1 MSTPEP
7 QPGIM
12 GIQAYVGGG
21 HEMPGVDRVVIL
33 SANETPLGPSAK
45 AVSAYRQL
53 ADNLHRYPEGGSI
66 DLRRAIAGRFGCDA
80 DRIVCGNGSD
90 ELIALLVRAYAGQG
104 DEVLYSRHG
113 FLMYPI
119 ATRSVGAIPVAAPE
133 ANYTVDVDAMLSK
146 VSDKTRITF
155 VANPNNPTGS
165 YISTDEMR
173 RLRVG
178 LPDDV
183 LLVIDS
189 AYAEY
194 VSRNDYS
201 TGAELVEE
209 FDNIVMTRT
218 FSKIFGLA
226 ALRLG
231 WAYCPP
237 AVADVLNRIRG
248 PFNVTAAAQAA
259 GIAAL
264 ADDWCRWRFPV
275 AAGAGSAAACGQ
287 FWQLPCRQYC
297 LGAPSVWGS
306 TGGSGAGAVLQSG
319 LWGRLGGRSGLVG
332 VVVGAMGRVAVF
344 RGIAGGGGSG
354 FAFDCRWCYPVAPV
368 AAGGSRWPFV

>member
-201 TGAELVEE
+201 TGAGLVEE

-264 ADDWCRWRFPV
+264 GDLAHTDHGREHNDIWLPWLTGELAALGLTVHPSVGNFILVRFPRTDAAV
-275 AAGAGSAAACGQ
+275 AGYDALMAAGCIARLVAGYGLPECIRITVGTRDENHIVVEALRQHLESA
-287 FWQLPCRQYC
+287 
-297 LGAPSVWGS
+297 
-306 TGGSGAGAVLQSG
+306 
-319 LWGRLGGRSGLVG
+319 
-332 VVVGAMGRVAVF
+332 
-344 RGIAGGGGSG
+344 
-354 FAFDCRWCYPVAPV
+354 
-368 AAGGSRWPFV
+368 

>member
-1 MSTPEP
+1 MSTPKP

-12 GIQAYVGGG
+12 DVQAYVGGG
-21 HEMPGVDRVVIL
+21 HEVPGVDRVVVL
-33 SANETPLGPSAK
+33 SANESPLGPSPL
-45 AVSAYRQL
+45 AVDAYKSL
-53 ADNLHRYPEGGSI
+53 ADSLNRYPDGGS
-66 DLRRAIAGRFGCDA
+66 DRLRAAIADRFGCDV

-119 ATRSVGAIPVAAPE
+119 SARTVGAIPVAAPE
-133 ANYTVDVDAMLSK
+133 ANYTVDVDAMLAK
-146 VSDKTRITF
+146 VTDRTRIAF

-165 YISTDEMR
+165 YISADELR
-173 RLRVG
+173 RLREG

-183 LLVIDS
+183 LLVIDA

-194 VSRNDYS
+194 VTRNDYS
-201 TGAELVEE
+201 AGSELVEE

-226 ALRLG
+226 AVRLG

-237 AVADVLNRIRG
+237 AVADVLNRVRG
-248 PFNVTAAAQAA
+248 PFNVTAAAQSA

-264 ADDWCRWRFPV
+264 GDLAHTDAGRAHNDKWLPWLTKRIDALGLTVHPSVGNFILVRFPSAKAADAGYAALMEAGVIARQV
-275 AAGAGSAAACGQ
+275 AGYGLPECIRITVGLDDENERVVETLRRHLAGS
-287 FWQLPCRQYC
+287 
-297 LGAPSVWGS
+297 
-306 TGGSGAGAVLQSG
+306 
-319 LWGRLGGRSGLVG
+319 
-332 VVVGAMGRVAVF
+332 
-344 RGIAGGGGSG
+344 
-354 FAFDCRWCYPVAPV
+354 
-368 AAGGSRWPFV
+368 

>member
-12 GIQAYVGGG
+12 GIQAYVGGE
-21 HEMPGVDRVVIL
+21 HEVPGVDRVVIL

-45 AVSAYRQL
+45 AVSAYREL
-53 ADNLHRYPEGGSI
+53 ADNLHRYPEGGSV

-80 DRIVCGNGSD
+80 ERIVCGNGSD

-119 ATRSVGAIPVAAPE
+119 ATRSVGAMPVAAPE

-178 LPDDV
+178 LPDNV

-264 ADDWCRWRFPV
+264 GDLAHTDQGREHNDIWLPWLTSKLAAFGLTIHPSVGNFILVRFPSTDAAV
-275 AAGAGSAAACGQ
+275 AGYDALMAAGCIARLVAGYG
-287 FWQLPCRQYC
+287 LPECIRITVGTKDENRIVVEALRQH
-297 LGAPSVWGS
+297 LESV
-306 TGGSGAGAVLQSG
+306 
-319 LWGRLGGRSGLVG
+319 
-332 VVVGAMGRVAVF
+332 
-344 RGIAGGGGSG
+344 
-354 FAFDCRWCYPVAPV
+354 
-368 AAGGSRWPFV
+368 

>member
-264 ADDWCRWRFPV
+264 GDLAHTDQGREHNDIWLPWLTSKIAALGLTVHPSVGNFILVRFSSTDAAV
-275 AAGAGSAAACGQ
+275 AGYNALMAAGCIARLVAGYGLPECIRITVGTRDENRIVVDALRQHLESA
-287 FWQLPCRQYC
+287 
-297 LGAPSVWGS
+297 
-306 TGGSGAGAVLQSG
+306 
-319 LWGRLGGRSGLVG
+319 
-332 VVVGAMGRVAVF
+332 
-344 RGIAGGGGSG
+344 
-354 FAFDCRWCYPVAPV
+354 
-368 AAGGSRWPFV
+368 

>member
-264 ADDWCRWRFPV
+264 GDLAHTDQGREHNDIWLPWLTSKLAALGLTVHPSVGNFILVRFSSTDAAV
-275 AAGAGSAAACGQ
+275 AGYNALMAAGCIARLVAGYGLPECIRITVGTRDENRIVVDALRQHLESA
-287 FWQLPCRQYC
+287 
-297 LGAPSVWGS
+297 
-306 TGGSGAGAVLQSG
+306 
-319 LWGRLGGRSGLVG
+319 
-332 VVVGAMGRVAVF
+332 
-344 RGIAGGGGSG
+344 
-354 FAFDCRWCYPVAPV
+354 
-368 AAGGSRWPFV
+368 

>member
-1 MSTPEP
+1 
-7 QPGIM
+7 M

-264 ADDWCRWRFPV
+264 GDLAHTDQGREHNDIWLPWLTSKLAALGLTVHPSVGNFILVRFSSTDAAV
-275 AAGAGSAAACGQ
+275 AGYNALMAAGCIARLVAGYGLPECIRITVGTRDENRIVVDALRQHLESA
-287 FWQLPCRQYC
+287 
-297 LGAPSVWGS
+297 
-306 TGGSGAGAVLQSG
+306 
-319 LWGRLGGRSGLVG
+319 
-332 VVVGAMGRVAVF
+332 
-344 RGIAGGGGSG
+344 
-354 FAFDCRWCYPVAPV
+354 
-368 AAGGSRWPFV
+368 

>member
-209 FDNIVMTRT
+209 LDNIVMTRT

-264 ADDWCRWRFPV
+264 GDLAHTDQGREHNDIWLPWLTSKLAALGLTVHPSVGNFILVRFSSTDAAV
-275 AAGAGSAAACGQ
+275 AGYNALMAAGCIARLVAGYGLPECIRITVGTRDENRIVVDALRQHLESA
-287 FWQLPCRQYC
+287 
-297 LGAPSVWGS
+297 
-306 TGGSGAGAVLQSG
+306 
-319 LWGRLGGRSGLVG
+319 
-332 VVVGAMGRVAVF
+332 
-344 RGIAGGGGSG
+344 
-354 FAFDCRWCYPVAPV
+354 
-368 AAGGSRWPFV
+368 

>member
-1 MSTPEP
+1 MRERGFVSCLCLLAPSTRRW
-7 QPGIM
+7 
-12 GIQAYVGGG
+12 YVPAWNSKG
-21 HEMPGVDRVVIL
+21 
-33 SANETPLGPSAK
+33 
-45 AVSAYRQL
+45 AVQ
-53 ADNLHRYPEGGSI
+53 NW
-66 DLRRAIAGRFGCDA
+66 
-80 DRIVCGNGSD
+80 
-90 ELIALLVRAYAGQG
+90 
-104 DEVLYSRHG
+104 
-113 FLMYPI
+113 PI

-264 ADDWCRWRFPV
+264 GDLAHTDQGREHNDIWLPWLTSKLAALGLTVHPSVGNFILVRFSSTDAAV
-275 AAGAGSAAACGQ
+275 AGYNALMAAGCIARLVAGYGLPECIRITVGTRDENRIVVDALRQHLESA
-287 FWQLPCRQYC
+287 
-297 LGAPSVWGS
+297 
-306 TGGSGAGAVLQSG
+306 
-319 LWGRLGGRSGLVG
+319 
-332 VVVGAMGRVAVF
+332 
-344 RGIAGGGGSG
+344 
-354 FAFDCRWCYPVAPV
+354 
-368 AAGGSRWPFV
+368 

>member
-264 ADDWCRWRFPV
+264 GDLAHTDHGREHNDIWLPWLTGELAALGLTVHPSVGNFILVRFPRTDAAV
-275 AAGAGSAAACGQ
+275 AGYDALMAAGCIARLVAGYGLPECIRITVGTRDENHIVVEALRQHLESA
-287 FWQLPCRQYC
+287 
-297 LGAPSVWGS
+297 
-306 TGGSGAGAVLQSG
+306 
-319 LWGRLGGRSGLVG
+319 
-332 VVVGAMGRVAVF
+332 
-344 RGIAGGGGSG
+344 
-354 FAFDCRWCYPVAPV
+354 
-368 AAGGSRWPFV
+368 

>member
-1 MSTPEP
+1 MSTPKP

-12 GIQAYVGGG
+12 DIQAYVGGG
-21 HEMPGVDRVVIL
+21 HEVPGVDRVVVL

-45 AVSAYRQL
+45 AVSAYRGL
-53 ADNLHRYPEGGSI
+53 AESLHRYPEGGST
-66 DLRRAIAGRFGCDA
+66 DLRQAIAERFGCDA
-80 DRIVCGNGSD
+80 DWIVCGNGSD

-119 ATRSVGAIPVAAPE
+119 ATRSVGATPVAAPE

-146 VSDKTRITF
+146 VSDKTRIAF

-173 RLRVG
+173 RLREG

-201 TGAELVEE
+201 AGAELVEE
-209 FDNIVMTRT
+209 FDNVVMTRT

-264 ADDWCRWRFPV
+264 GDVAHTDQGRSHNDQWLPWLTNELTALGLTVHPSVGNFILVRFADTEAAVAGYDGLM
-275 AAGAGSAAACGQ
+275 AAGCIARLVAGYGLPECIRITVGTEDENRIVVDALRQHLASA
-287 FWQLPCRQYC
+287 
-297 LGAPSVWGS
+297 
-306 TGGSGAGAVLQSG
+306 
-319 LWGRLGGRSGLVG
+319 
-332 VVVGAMGRVAVF
+332 
-344 RGIAGGGGSG
+344 
-354 FAFDCRWCYPVAPV
+354 
-368 AAGGSRWPFV
+368 